1 MTKPSVIRFD
11 ANAAMDAWDEF
22 PASDIVAG
30 SRKQSGKL
38 FFEDKANGLT
48 AGLWAQPGME
58 SPWMDYPV
66 NEFMAL
72 LEGEVTI
79 EEKDRSLTVKAG
91 ESFIIPKGTHCRW
104 VQKGPVKKFFVIH
117 DDASGKKNE
126 GELHAVKIDP
136 KADLKPSTPPSA
148 DMLLSPVPAQRD
160 RNYFTDA
167 TGQLIIG
174 LWDTEPYHRKL
185 IDFPRH
191 ELMMPVAGAVT
202 FEDGQGGTEHYKA
215 GDVFFVPM
223 GTPNAWIS
231 KEYLRKIYVIFV
243 PKKG

>member
-11 ANAAMDAWDEF
+11 RNAAAMEAWEDF
-22 PASDIVAG
+22 PAKDVLAG

-38 FFEDKANGLT
+38 FFEDKANGLS

-117 DDASGKKNE
+117 DDASGERNK
-126 GELHAVKIDP
+126 GELHAMKIDP
-136 KADLKPSTPPSA
+136 KADLKPSTRPRPTCCFPPSPPSA
-148 DMLLSPVPAQRD
+148 TRTISP
-160 RNYFTDA
+160 
-167 TGQLIIG
+167 
-174 LWDTEPYHRKL
+174 
-185 IDFPRH
+185 
-191 ELMMPVAGAVT
+191 M
-202 FEDGQGGTEHYKA
+202 
-215 GDVFFVPM
+215 
-223 GTPNAWIS
+223 
-231 KEYLRKIYVIFV
+231 
-243 PKKG
+243 

>member
-1 MTKPSVIRFD
+1 MTKPAVIRFERE
-11 ANAAMDAWDEF
+11 ASLEAWDDF
-22 PASDIVAG
+22 PESAIAAG
-30 SRKQSGKL
+30 SRKQSGRMY
-38 FFEDKANGLT
+38 FEDKAHGVS
-48 AGLWAQPGME
+48 AGIWFQPGME
-58 SPWMDYPV
+58 SPWIDYPV
-66 NEFMAL
+66 NEFMAV

-79 EEKDRSLTVKAG
+79 EEQDRSLTVKAG
-91 ESFIIPKGTHCRW
+91 ECFILPKGLRCRW

-117 DDASGKKNE
+117 DDASGLVNK

-136 KADLKPSTPPSA
+136 KADLAPSTPPSA

-191 ELMMPVAGAVT
+191 ELMMPVAGSVT
-202 FEDGQGGTEHYKA
+202 FEDGEGRRERYEA

-231 KEYLRKIYVIFV
+231 EEYLRKIYVIFI
-243 PKKG
+243 PKK